1 MRKPVFSFVF
11 AGAFLV
17 AGSALALNPQPLPP
31 GKAAPNHAY
40 EPPDPCMQAQMQS
53 HGSGGGAGKIRM
65 SETNGGHMMMMRKA
79 GGEQMG
85 TKPHCL
91 NPQPLPPG

>member
-17 AGSALALNPQPLPP
+17 AGGALALNPQPLPP
-31 GKAAPNHAY
+31 GKVAPNHAY
-40 EPPDPCMQAQMQS
+40 EPPDPCMQAQMGTQS
-53 HGSGGGAGKIRM
+53 PGGGGAGKIRM
-65 SETNGGHMMMMRKA
+65 RKAGGEQMMMRKA